1 MSRILIAASLL
12 AFSALP
18 ASGQI
23 AWDSPPLVS
32 PVVPS
37 GVSLFLIEPAGGDLG
52 GMLTYRHAAGPVGLG
67 YRIAIAEDNSGDV
80 AVAGGIDV
88 SGFLAR
94 GVDNSG
100 IDVMW
105 WSGGGLGVGD
115 ETVVTIPFG
124 ALAGWSGGDGDAVIS
139 PYAGGHLAL
148 DIITGEGDNLDLSGA
163 FDVGIDVRF
172 STGWLLRFGGSF
184 GDRDAL
190 AIGLRVGT

>member
-1 MSRILIAASLL
+1 MLRTLVVASLL

-23 AWDSPPLVS
+23 AWEAPPLVS
-32 PVVPS
+32 PVVPA

-52 GMLTYRHAAGPVGLG
+52 GLLTYRHAAGPVGLG
-67 YRIAIAEDNSGDV
+67 YRIAVAEDNSGDV
-80 AVAGGIDV
+80 AVAAGIDV

-94 GVDNSG
+94 AVEGSG

-115 ETVVTIPFG
+115 EIVVTVPVG
-124 ALAGWSGGDGDAVIS
+124 ALAGWSGGDGNAVIS

-148 DIITGEGDNLDLSGA
+148 DIVTGGGDNLDLGAA
-163 FDVGIDVRF
+163 FDLGIDIRF
-172 STGWLLRFGGSF
+172 SSGWILRFGGSL

-190 AIGLRVGT
+190 AIGMRVGT